1 MKISRIGKNIK
12 AVVTVEV
19 EGFFV
24 ERLINLLKNNGIEVW
39 NVKILGIGDISFNI
53 ETKNF
58 KKILSFV

>member
-24 ERLINLLKNNGIEVW
+24 ERLINLLKNNGIE
-39 NVKILGIGDISFNI
+39 NLRLNKSNI
-53 ETKNF
+53 YRSIYLTN
-58 KKILSFV
+58 I